1 MSHQILRVTRIL
13 SRLSAGH
20 VCTAEQLLEY
30 VTTHSRD
37 TKVVTKRQ
45 IERDIK
51 AIIEAGM
58 PLKVNRRDR
67 TVYYSL
73 PKGSGLNVG
82 AKVNNSQ
89 PFLLYMIK
97 AALPMLREESLQAAV
112 EELME
117 EIEQH
122 APGQV
127 VLSDTMLESIGLGH
141 YSGEIDQKNLSDVIA
156 CVAQKRWIRVIYGEQ
171 SKSQLLFPFKII
183 PYLGRLYLA
192 VWHGKHDSYGVYAI
206 DKIKFVYEAPAPLPP
221 IPKFDLKKFMSTRFG
236 LWEDPQRRESDIEI
250 HMTNPKIADFF
261 RSSYWHVSQK
271 IITNEDG
278 TLTIKMKAGLSPE
291 LVSWVL
297 HWAPDLSVI
306 RPQELRDEVRRRAEL
321 LLT

>member
-1 MSHQILRVTRIL
+1 MSQQIHRVTRIL
-13 SRLSAGH
+13 SRLSAGN
-20 VCTAEQLLEY
+20 VCTAEQLWEY
-30 VTTHSRD
+30 VTKYNQD
-37 TKVVTKRQ
+37 AKIVTKRQ

-51 AIIEAGM
+51 AIIESGV

-67 TVYYSL
+67 TVYYSI
-73 PKGSGLNVG
+73 PKGSVFNVG
-82 AKVNNSQ
+82 ATVNSSQ

-141 YSGEIDQKNLSDVIA
+141 YSGEIDHRALSDVMNYI
-156 CVAQKRWIRVIYGEQ
+156 AQKRWIRVIYGEQ

-192 VWHGKHDSYGVYAI
+192 VWHGKHDSYGVYAV
-206 DKIKFVYEAPAPLPP
+206 DKIKMVYQAPSPQPP

-271 IITNEDG
+271 IITNDDG

-297 HWAPDLSVI
+297 HWAPDLLVV

-321 LLT
+321 LLR

>member
-1 MSHQILRVTRIL
+1 M
-13 SRLSAGH
+13 
-20 VCTAEQLLEY
+20 LEY

-297 HWAPDLSVI
+297 HWAPDLSVV
-306 RPQELRDEVRRRAEL
+306 RPQELRDEVRRRAGL

>member
-297 HWAPDLSVI
+297 HWAPDLSVV

-321 LLT
+321 LLR